1 MRDTVNQSPYKISL
15 DFENSKMERVSL
27 GKRKSLEISCL
38 ADVNT
43 SQATKSRKL
52 SEDVH
57 IDPSVAKYFN
67 EKL

>member
-1 MRDTVNQSPYKISL
+1 
-15 DFENSKMERVSL
+15 MERVSL
-27 GKRKSLEISCL
+27 GKRKLLEISCL